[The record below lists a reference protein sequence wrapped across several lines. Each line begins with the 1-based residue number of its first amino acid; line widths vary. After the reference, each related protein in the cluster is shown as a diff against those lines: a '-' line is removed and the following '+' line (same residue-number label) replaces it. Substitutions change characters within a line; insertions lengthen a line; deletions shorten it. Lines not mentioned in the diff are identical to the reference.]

1 MLDIINTLI
10 APYLPDLIGA
20 AVTAL
25 LGYAVTL
32 IKAKTGIEI
41 EAKHRD
47 ALHSAMTT
55 GALLA
60 LAKLGIGANKAALAT
75 AAVDYAK
82 TSVPDAIKKLSP
94 SDGTLADLAAAKIQS
109 VLTK

>member
-10 APYLPDLIGA
+10 APYLPDLIWA
-20 AVTAL
+20 AITAL
-25 LGYAVTL
+25 IGYAVTL

-41 EAKHRD
+41 EAKHRE

-60 LAKLGIGANKAALAT
+60 LAKLGIGADKAALAES
-75 AAVDYAK
+75 AVDYAK

-94 SDGTLADLAAAKIQS
+94 SDDTLANLAVSKLQS

>member
-1 MLDIINTLI
+1 MDLINTLI

-25 LGYAVTL
+25 IGYAVTL

-41 EAKHRD
+41 EAKHRE
-47 ALHSAMTT
+47 ALQSALTT

-60 LAKLGIGANKAALAT
+60 LAKLGIGADKAALAE

-82 TSVPDAIKKLSP
+82 ASVPDAIKGLAP
-94 SDGTLADLAAAKIQS
+94 SADVLADLATAKVQAAMSK
-109 VLTK
+109 